1 MIKHEGL
8 EYKRAVQFAQLVLDL
23 LAKAKRAVKGV
34 LDPVDVRTCMRAS
47 LRF

>member
-1 MIKHEGL
+1 MIKHEGV

-34 LDPVDVRTCMRAS
+34 LDAVDVRTCVR
-47 LRF
+47 RC